1 MKYSLEFEEDI
12 KNAIKT
18 LNSGGTILYP
28 TDTVWGIGCDATN
41 EAAVNKV
48 FDIKQRP
55 KEKSLIILLAE
66 AKDVLQYS
74 ATPHPDIIAIV
85 ESFEQPTTVIYDH
98 ALNIADTAIHENG
111 SIAIRVTKDPFCRA
125 LLKRFQKP
133 IISTSANISGANP
146 ATDFASVSTDIK
158 NSVDY
163 VVRHRQNDT
172 AAAQASR
179 IVTINADGSLNIIRG

>member
-179 IVTINADGSLNIIRG
+179 IVTINDDGSLNIIRG